1 MLTPRE
7 NFLETIKK
15 DGHPDR
21 IVCEYEA
28 LAWLPGDPVMTYVF
42 GRPHKGMEPL
52 VTKWGVTK
60 IWPEDQVAAIPDH
73 TKPVITDI
81 TCWRE
86 QVTVPDLSPAEN
98 DEAGWAE
105 FQKRIDAVDRTQ
117 QLTMAFFVTGVFEQL
132 HSMMGFE
139 DTLMN
144 FLLEPDDMMDLC
156 EVIGDYRL
164 EYLRILDKKFHP
176 DVILS
181 HDDWGSKTSLFM
193 SPETWRE
200 FLKPQYKKLYDYAH
214 EHGIIVMHHADS
226 FLQPIVSDMA
236 EIGVDL
242 WQGVLPDNDIPAIQ
256 KELDGKMALMGGIE
270 TVLVDSEDA
279 TEEQIRTETRRA
291 LDTYTP
297 AGHFIPSITYGD
309 PTCFYPKTLEI
320 IRDEI
325 RKYNTEK
332 FGIRYE

>member
-21 IVCEYEA
+21 IVNEYEA
-28 LAWLPGDPVMTYVF
+28 LEWLPGDPVMVYVH
-42 GRPHKGMEPL
+42 GMPYKGMDPIT
-52 VTKWGVTK
+52 TKWGVTK
-60 IWPEDQVAAIPDH
+60 IWPEDQIAAIPDH
-73 TKPVITDI
+73 TKPAITDI
-81 TCWRE
+81 TCWRD
-86 QVTVPDLSPAEN
+86 QVQVPDLTPIEN
-98 DEAGWAE
+98 DQAAWDE
-105 FQKRIDAVDRTQ
+105 FQKRVDAIDRTQ
-117 QLTMAFFVTGVFEQL
+117 KMTMAFFVTGVFEQL

-156 EVIGDYRL
+156 EAIGNHRL
-164 EYLRILDKKFHP
+164 EYLRILNEKWHP
-176 DVILS
+176 DAILS
-181 HDDWGSKTSLFM
+181 HDDWGAKQSMFM
-193 SPETWRE
+193 SPEVWRE

-214 EHGIIVMHHADS
+214 ENDILVIHHADS

-236 EIGVDL
+236 EIGIDV
-242 WQGVLPDNDIPAIQ
+242 WQGVLPDNDILAIQ
-256 KELDGKMALMGGIE
+256 KELDGRMALMGGIE

-279 TEEQIRTETRRA
+279 TEEQIRKETRRA

-332 FGIRYE
+332 FGTQYE

>member
-1 MLTPRE
+1 MLSPKE

-21 IVCEYEA
+21 IVNEYEA
-28 LAWLPGDPVMTYVF
+28 LAWLPGDPVMAYVH
-42 GRPHKGMEPL
+42 GIPHKGMEPL

-60 IWPEDQVAAIPDH
+60 IWPEDQIAAIPDH
-73 TKPVITDI
+73 TNPVITDI
-81 TCWRE
+81 TCWRD
-86 QVTVPDLSPAEN
+86 QVTVPDLSPVEDDQAAW
-98 DEAGWAE
+98 DI
-105 FQKRIDAVDRTQ
+105 FQKRVDAVDRSQ
-117 QLTMAFFVTGVFEQL
+117 QLTMAFFVTGIFEQL

-144 FLLEPDDMMDLC
+144 FLLEPDDMMELC
-156 EVIGDYRL
+156 ETIGEHRL
-164 EYLRILDKKFHP
+164 EYLRILTEKFHP

-181 HDDWGSKTSLFM
+181 HDDWGAKQSMFM
-193 SPETWRE
+193 SPDVWRE
-200 FLKPQYKKLYDYAH
+200 FLKPQYKKLYDFAH
-214 EHGIIVMHHADS
+214 KNDIIVIHHADS

-236 EIGVDL
+236 EIGIDV
-242 WQGVLPDNDIPAIQ
+242 WQGILPDNDIPAIQ
-256 KELDGKMALMGGIE
+256 KELDGNMALMGGIE

-279 TEEQIRTETRRA
+279 SEEQIRTETRRA

-309 PTCFYPKTLEI
+309 PTCFYPKTLDI

-325 RKYNTEK
+325 RKYNSEK
-332 FGIRYE
+332 FGIIYE